1 MGDMV
6 SNLKSMV
13 SEKTALFTESVIR
26 MMTQRCNRYQAIN
39 LSQGTPAFPTPE
51 KVKKAAIQA
60 IEDGYNQYSITWGAP
75 QFRRAIA
82 EKMMSFNGIPTEPD
96 LHVTVTCGATEAM
109 MATMLAIINPGDEV
123 VILEPFYENYGPD
136 VVVSGAKPI
145 YVPLREKSAS
155 NGATV
160 FAYDSDELRG
170 AFSSRTKAII
180 LNNPNNPLGKVFTIE
195 EIEEIA
201 ALCCGYDCLAVTDEM
216 YEYMVYDGQVHI
228 SIGSLP
234 EMRDRTITISGLS
247 KTYSVTGWRLGYV
260 IAPEHLTNAIR
271 KMHDF
276 LTVGAP
282 HPLQIAGAVALRL
295 DDAYYQQLV
304 NWYDHRRQLLL
315 RQLEDAGF
323 QCYKPQGAYYIMTDI
338 SHFDFPNDTE
348 FALWLVKEVGVGGV
362 PGSSFYSQ
370 PELGRT
376 KFRFMFSKPE
386 PVLLEAGQRLM
397 NIKEKI

>member
-1 MGDMV
+1 MEDV
-6 SNLKSMV
+6 ASSLKSMV
-13 SEKTALFTESVIR
+13 SDKTALFTESVIR

-75 QFRRAIA
+75 QFRQAIA
-82 EKMMSFNGIPTEPD
+82 EKMVSFNGIPTEPD
-96 LHVTVTCGATEAM
+96 LHVTVACGATEAM
-109 MATMLAIINPGDEV
+109 MSTMLAIINPGDEV

-136 VVVSGAKPI
+136 VIVSGAKPV
-145 YVPLREKSAS
+145 YVPLREMSAS
-155 NGATV
+155 NGATI

-170 AFSSRTKAII
+170 AFSSRAKAII
-180 LNNPNNPLGKVFTIE
+180 LNNPNNPLGKVFTVE

-201 ALCCGYDCLAVTDEM
+201 ALCCEYDCLAVTDEM
-216 YEYMVYDGQVHI
+216 YEYLVYDGKAHI

-234 EMRDRTITISGLS
+234 EMWNRTITISGLS

-260 IAPEHLTNAIR
+260 VAPEHLTNAIR

-295 DDAYYQQLV
+295 EDVYYQQLV
-304 NWYDHRRQLLL
+304 DWYNHRRQLLL
-315 RQLEDAGF
+315 SLLEDAGF
-323 QCYKPQGAYYIMTDI
+323 QCYRPQGAYYIMTDI
-338 SHFDFPNDTE
+338 SRFGFPNDTE

-370 PELGRT
+370 LELGRT

-397 NIKEKI
+397 SIREKI